1 MSMQSLLI
9 RTVFFFGLLG
19 AAGGASAQHS
29 HSHAAPNGGQVQA
42 IGKYEGEL
50 TVKGSQVTLYVV
62 DEAEKKVDA
71 SSMSASAMVLAKG
84 NQQKTL
90 ELRPAGENK
99 LAASFDFPVDGK
111 FRATVTL
118 RDAKG
123 DLGKA
128 RYNLDVK

>member
-1 MSMQSLLI
+1 MQSLLI
-9 RTVFFFGLLG
+9 RAVFVFGLLG